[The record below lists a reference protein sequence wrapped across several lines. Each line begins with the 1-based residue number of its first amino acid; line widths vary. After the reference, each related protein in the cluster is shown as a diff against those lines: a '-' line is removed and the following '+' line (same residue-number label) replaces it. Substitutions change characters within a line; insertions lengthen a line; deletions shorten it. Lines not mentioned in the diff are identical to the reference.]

1 MKRTDKSKKSMV
13 PTDGFPIDQFYNFR
27 HLIFHKLNVINTQA
41 ATHADLLGS
50 SNAGKALCQAK
61 GHG

>member
-1 MKRTDKSKKSMV
+1 MV
-13 PTDGFPIDQFYNFR
+13 RTDGFPIDQFYNFR